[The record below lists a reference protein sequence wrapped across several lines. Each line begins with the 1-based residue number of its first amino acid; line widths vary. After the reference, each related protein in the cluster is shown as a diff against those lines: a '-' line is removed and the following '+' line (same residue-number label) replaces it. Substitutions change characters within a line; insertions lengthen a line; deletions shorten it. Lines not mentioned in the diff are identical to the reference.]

1 MLSRGIF
8 ITLEGGEGAGKST
21 LQNALTDRLNASGY
35 SVIATREPGGTKLA
49 EAIRELTLH
58 PPGDD
63 WSPMAE
69 ALLMNAARTDHLEKV
84 IRPALERGSWVI
96 CDRFSDSTLAYQSA
110 ADGVNLKQLRRLE
123 KIVVDKT
130 VPDITLILDAPIG
143 QLRVRRGSETD
154 AFEKRGLEFHHA
166 VREAFLAI
174 AEEDPHRCVVIDAL
188 QSPDD
193 VLTAALRAIKAHLDA
208 SEAA

>member
-1 MLSRGIF
+1 MLTGGMF
-8 ITLEGGEGAGKST
+8 ITLEGGEGSGKST
-21 LQNALTDRLNASGY
+21 LQKALADRLSASGY
-35 SVIATREPGGTKLA
+35 SVVATREPGGTKLA

-84 IRPALERGSWVI
+84 IRPALDRGSWVI

-110 ADGVNLKQLRRLE
+110 SGGISMRQLRKLE
-123 KIVVDKT
+123 KIVIGKT
-130 VPDITLILDAPIG
+130 VPDLTLLLDAPIG

-154 AFEKRGLEFHHA
+154 AFEERGLEFHHA
-166 VREAFLAI
+166 VREAFLSI
-174 AEEDPHRCVVIDAL
+174 AEDEPGRCVVIDAL
-188 QSPDD
+188 QSPDV
-193 VLTAALRAIKAHLDA
+193 VLSEALRLIKAHLDA
-208 SEAA
+208 SRAA